1 MRSKLDM
8 GTCLAQVEATGHP
21 GRQGPHAPHRAQLA
35 ARTTRPSLLWL
46 AMALCLLLPL
56 GASLADGRLE
66 PDPIFGGQIYVQ
78 EFGDPEKES
87 LLLLHGLG
95 DGAIED
101 WLPLI
106 ERLQS
111 RYHILTLDLPGFGRS
126 DAGDGDYSPTRY
138 AQLLRL
144 LAKRHIGR
152 PFHLAGHSM
161 GAAIALRYAANYPQD
176 IKTLTLVDAAGILH
190 RLAYTKYL
198 APLGLEQLAGRE
210 LPARSLFSELAGT
223 LLDKAQQRLPVDP
236 EVLLDIPPL
245 RRKMLGNKP
254 AALAAYALVKEDFS
268 GVPQR
273 IDAPTLIIW
282 GEHDRIAPVRTGQ
295 VLDAQIPRSE
305 LHIIAGAGHA
315 PISQQPD
322 LVLALMQPLLDGQSV
337 PATDPQKPAVAQTQH
352 GRLTC
357 DGRYG
362 QTYTGHIE
370 HLVLSRC
377 TDATIRDAQISGL
390 DIVDSTVQIENSTIL
405 GQDIGIQAQGSTV
418 QITAGKVAG
427 RVAIRTD
434 GSRFDIAGTDLSGS
448 EAAIEAVSDS
458 SFIFSLVLID
468 SPYAA
473 DDVIHGFQ
481 RLDAGQRL

>member
-1 MRSKLDM
+1 MASKLDTQTRLERV
-8 GTCLAQVEATGHP
+8 GATGHP
-21 GRQGPHAPHRAQLA
+21 GRQDARALSNAQLG
-35 ARTTRPSLLWL
+35 ARTRLSLIRL
-46 AMALCLLLPL
+46 AVVLCLLLP
-56 GASLADGRLE
+56 GGESLADGRLE
-66 PDPIFGGQIYVQ
+66 PDPVFGGQVYVQ
-78 EFGDPEKES
+78 EFGDPANES
-87 LLLLHGLG
+87 LVLVHGLG
-95 DGAIED
+95 DGATED

-106 ERLQS
+106 ERLQA
-111 RYHILTLDLPGFGRS
+111 RYHILTLDLPGFGGS

-210 LPARSLFSELAGT
+210 LPARNLFSQLAGE
-223 LLDKAQQRLPVDP
+223 LLDRAQQRLPVDP
-236 EVLLDIPPL
+236 ELLLDIPPL
-245 RRKMLGNKP
+245 RRKMLGDKP
-254 AALAAYALVKEDFS
+254 GALAAYALVKEDFS
-268 GVPQR
+268 RVPQR
-273 IDAPTLIIW
+273 IEAPTLILW

-295 VLDAQIPRSE
+295 VLDALIPRSE

-315 PISQQPD
+315 PISQRPD
-322 LVLALMQPLLDGQSV
+322 QVLALMQPLLDGQLI
-337 PATDPQKPAVAQTQH
+337 PATDPQKPEIAQTQQ
-352 GRLTC
+352 GRLAC

-362 QTYTGHIE
+362 QTYKGHIE
-370 HLVLSRC
+370 HLVLNRC
-377 TDATIRDAQISGL
+377 TDVTIRDARISGL
-390 DIVDSTVQIENSTIL
+390 EIVDSTVQIENSIIL
-405 GQDIGIQAQGSTV
+405 GEDIGIQAQGSTV

-434 GSRFDIAGTDLSGS
+434 GSRFDIAGTDLSGT

-458 SFIFSLVLID
+458 SFIFSVVLMD
-468 SPYAA
+468 SPYSA
-473 DDVIHGFQ
+473 DDVIHGAQ
-481 RLDAGQRL
+481 QLDAGQRL

>member
-1 MRSKLDM
+1 MRSKLDTRNRLERV
-8 GTCLAQVEATGHP
+8 GATGHP
-21 GRQGPHAPHRAQLA
+21 GHQDAHTLPNAQLG
-35 ARTTRPSLLWL
+35 ARTGLSLIRL
-46 AMALCLLLPL
+46 AVVLCLLLP
-56 GASLADGRLE
+56 GGESLAEGRLE
-66 PDPIFGGQIYVQ
+66 PDPVFGGQVYVQ

-87 LLLLHGLG
+87 LVLLHGLG
-95 DGAIED
+95 DGATED

-126 DAGDGDYSPTRY
+126 DTGDGDYSPSRY
-138 AQLLRL
+138 AQAIRL

-176 IKTLTLVDAAGILH
+176 VKTLTLVDAAGILH

-210 LPARSLFSELAGT
+210 LPARGLFSQLAGE
-223 LLDKAQQRLPVDP
+223 LLDRAQQRLPVDP
-236 EVLLDIPPL
+236 ELLLDIPPL

-254 AALAAYALVKEDFS
+254 GALAAYALVKEDFS
-268 GVPQR
+268 RVPQR
-273 IDAPTLIIW
+273 IEAPTLILW

-295 VLDAQIPRSE
+295 VLDALIPRSE
-305 LHIIAGAGHA
+305 LHIITGAGHA

-322 LVLALMQPLLDGQSV
+322 QVLALMQPLLDGQLI
-337 PATDPQKPAVAQTQH
+337 PATDPQKPEVAQTQQ
-352 GRLTC
+352 GRLAC

-370 HLVLSRC
+370 HLVLNRC

-390 DIVDSTVQIENSTIL
+390 EIVDSTVQIENSIIL
-405 GQDIGIQAQGSTV
+405 GEDIGIQAKGSTV

-427 RVAIRTD
+427 HVAIRTD
-434 GSRFDIAGTDLSGS
+434 GSRFDIAGTDLSGT

-458 SFIFSLVLID
+458 SFIFSLVLMD
-468 SPYAA
+468 SPYWA

-481 RLDAGQRL
+481 RLDAEQRL